1 MPILSLGY
9 LAVENGQICPD
20 ILALFF
26 SDLFLYGGG
35 GAGFGVIQHIKI
47 DAMPVP
53 LCLGQ
58 YAVFSLAPCLDTYP
72 MLRQAAEHISAFAD
86 VNKLIA
92 NADTVNAGMLIL
104 LCQPPA
110 FQHGIN
116 TILIS

>member
-1 MPILSLGY
+1 
-9 LAVENGQICPD
+9 
-20 ILALFF
+20 
-26 SDLFLYGGG
+26 
-35 GAGFGVIQHIKI
+35 
-47 DAMPVP
+47 MPVP

-58 YAVFSLAPCLDTYP
+58 YAVFSLAPGLDAYP
-72 MLRQAAEHISAFAD
+72 MLRQTAEHISAFAD

>member
-1 MPILSLGY
+1 MPILGLGY

-26 SDLFLYGGG
+26 SDLFLYSGG
-35 GAGFGVIQHIKI
+35 GAGFGIKQHIKI

-58 YAVFSLAPCLDTYP
+58 YAVFSLTPCLDTYP
-72 MLRQAAEHISAFAD
+72 MLRQTAEHISAFSN

-92 NADTVNAGMLIL
+92 NADAVNAGMLIL
-104 LCQPPA
+104 LCQSPA